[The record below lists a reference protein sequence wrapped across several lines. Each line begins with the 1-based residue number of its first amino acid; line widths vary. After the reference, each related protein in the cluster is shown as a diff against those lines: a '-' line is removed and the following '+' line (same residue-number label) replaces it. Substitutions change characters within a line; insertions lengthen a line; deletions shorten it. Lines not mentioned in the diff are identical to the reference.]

1 MIEFKNVVKQY
12 PNGFRAVNDLNLFV
26 PEGEICVLIG
36 PSGCGKTTSMR
47 MVNRLISVTSG
58 HILIDGQDSMEM
70 EAEELRRKIGY
81 AIQQIGLLP
90 HMTIA
95 ENVAIVPHLLNW
107 EENRIRNRV
116 DELLELV
123 GLDPDINRDK
133 YPRQLSGGQQQR
145 VGVARAL
152 GADPPIMLMDEP
164 FGAVDPITREVLQEE
179 FLQIQNEVG
188 KTIIFVTHDIDEAI
202 KMGDR
207 IAIMRDGSLVQ
218 YDTPDTILAH
228 PVNRFVRDFVG
239 TDRALKRLGLV
250 RIETLMN
257 DDPPYVYLEDTIDK
271 ARAKLQERGVRS
283 IFVIDKHTN
292 QLKGWVDREELERN
306 SSLIAAMFEAP
317 VSDIAISKRATA
329 REALSA
335 MVARGF
341 RITPV
346 VDQKGVL
353 VGSVTLKALQELAM
367 FEMSDDQAEG
377 ALNSNSNSTA
387 SNAEAQAMPAG
398 DGD

>member
-12 PNGFRAVNDLNLFV
+12 ANGFRAVDDLNLTV
-26 PEGEICVLIG
+26 HQGEICVLIG

-47 MVNRLISVTSG
+47 MVNRLINVSSG
-58 HILIDGQDSMEM
+58 EILINGQPNTEIP
-70 EAEELRRKIGY
+70 AEELRRQIGY

-90 HMTIA
+90 HMTVS
-95 ENVAIVPHLLNW
+95 ENIAIVPRLLHW
-107 EENRIRNRV
+107 DENRIRQRV

-123 GLDPDINRDK
+123 GLDPDISRDK
-133 YPRQLSGGQQQR
+133 FPRQLSGGQQQR

-164 FGAVDPITREVLQEE
+164 FGAVDPITREVLQAE
-179 FLQIQNEVG
+179 FLQIQERVG

-207 IAIMRDGSLVQ
+207 IAIMRDGRLVQ
-218 YDTPDTILAH
+218 YDTPDTILAY

-239 TDRALKRLGLV
+239 TDRTLKRLGLV
-250 RIETLMN
+250 RIRKLMEPNPPMCTL
-257 DDPPYVYLEDTIDK
+257 DATVEEVEALFKK
-271 ARAKLQERGVRS
+271 AGTKS
-283 IFVIDKHTN
+283 IFVVDKDDGT
-292 QLKGWVDREELERN
+292 LKGWVDREEIN
-306 SSLIAAMFEAP
+306 NQTTSLLDAMYEAP
-317 VSDIAISKRATA
+317 YVDIAVREDATA

-346 VDQKGVL
+346 IDRRGKL
-353 VGSVTLKALQELAM
+353 VGTITLKELQDLASYDRNAVL
-367 FEMSDDQAEG
+367 EQAAGG
-377 ALNSNSNSTA
+377 ATV
-387 SNAEAQAMPAG
+387 
-398 DGD
+398 

>member
-12 PNGFRAVNDLNLFV
+12 PNGFRAVDNLNLLV
-26 PEGEICVLIG
+26 HEGEICVLIG

-47 MVNRLISVTSG
+47 MVNRLIGVSSG
-58 HILIDGQDSMEM
+58 EILINGQPNTEM
-70 EAEELRRKIGY
+70 PVEELRRQIGY

-90 HMTIA
+90 HMTITD
-95 ENVAIVPHLLNW
+95 NIAIVPRLLNW
-107 EENRIRNRV
+107 DESRIRERV

-123 GLDPDINRDK
+123 GLDPDITRNK
-133 YPRQLSGGQQQR
+133 FPRQLSGGQQQR

-164 FGAVDPITREVLQEE
+164 FGAVDPITREVLQAE
-179 FLQIQNEVG
+179 FLQIQERVG

-207 IAIMRDGSLVQ
+207 IAIMRDGRLIQ

-239 TDRALKRLGLV
+239 TDRTLKRLGLV
-250 RIETLMN
+250 RIRNLMDANPPTCTL
-257 DDPPYVYLEDTIDK
+257 DSTIEE
-271 ARAKLQERGVRS
+271 AAKCFQDYGANS
-283 IFVIDKHTN
+283 IFIVDKDNYT
-292 QLKGWVDREELERN
+292 LKGWVDKEELQTN
-306 SSLIAAMFEAP
+306 TSLLDAMFEAP
-317 VSDIAISKRATA
+317 WVDIAVREDATA

-346 VDQKGVL
+346 VDRTGKF
-353 VGSVTLKALQELAM
+353 VGTITLKALQNLA
-367 FEMSDDQAEG
+367 SYDPTAESNGG
-377 ALNSNSNSTA
+377 AV
-387 SNAEAQAMPAG
+387 
-398 DGD
+398 

>member
-1 MIEFKNVVKQY
+1 MIEFKNVIKQY
-12 PNGFRAVNDLNLFV
+12 PNGFRAVDDLNLFV

-47 MVNRLISVTSG
+47 MVNRLTSITKG
-58 HILIDGQDSMEM
+58 DILIDGQPNTELQI
-70 EAEELRRKIGY
+70 EELRRRIGY

-90 HMTIA
+90 HMTIS
-95 ENVAIVPHLLNW
+95 ENVALVPRLLRW
-107 EENRIRNRV
+107 DENRIRNRV

-123 GLDPDINRDK
+123 GLDPDVNRDK

-164 FGAVDPITREVLQEE
+164 FGAVDPITREVLQAE
-179 FLQIQNEVG
+179 FLQIQERVG

-207 IAIMRDGSLVQ
+207 IAIMRAGHLVQ

-228 PVNRFVRDFVG
+228 PINRFVRDFVG
-239 TDRALKRLGLV
+239 TDRTLKRLGLV
-250 RIETLMN
+250 KIKNLMET
-257 DDPPYVYLEDTIDK
+257 DPPRITIDSTIEE
-271 ARAKLQERGVRS
+271 ALEQMRHLEVRS
-283 IFVIDKHTN
+283 VFVVDEEDGT
-292 QLKGWVDREELERN
+292 LKGWADKEELQSN
-306 SSLIAAMFEAP
+306 SSLVNAMYEAYYT
-317 VSDIAISKRATA
+317 DISVREDATA

-341 RITPV
+341 RVTPV
-346 VDQKGVL
+346 VDRKGKL
-353 VGSVTLKALQELAM
+353 IGSITLKALQDLAAY
-367 FEMSDDQAEG
+367 DPK
-377 ALNSNSNSTA
+377 STSEEQRIA
-387 SNAEAQAMPAG
+387 SYE
-398 DGD
+398 

>member
-12 PNGFRAVNDLNLFV
+12 PNGFRAVDNLNLMV
-26 PEGEICVLIG
+26 HEGEICVLIG

-47 MVNRLISVTSG
+47 MINRLISISSG
-58 HILIDGQDSMEM
+58 EILIDGQPNTELPV
-70 EAEELRRKIGY
+70 EELRRQIGY

-90 HMTIA
+90 HMTIYD
-95 ENVAIVPHLLNW
+95 NIAIVPRLLKW
-107 EENRIRNRV
+107 DEDRIRPRV

-123 GLDPDINRDK
+123 GLDPDISRDK
-133 YPRQLSGGQQQR
+133 FPRQLSGGQQQR

-164 FGAVDPITREVLQEE
+164 FGAVDPITREVLQAE
-179 FLQIQNEVG
+179 FLQIQERVG

-207 IAIMRDGSLVQ
+207 IAIMRDGHLVQ

-228 PVNRFVRDFVG
+228 PTNRFVRDFVG
-239 TDRALKRLGLV
+239 TDRTLKRLGLV
-250 RIETLMN
+250 RIRNLMDN
-257 DDPPYVYLEDTIDK
+257 EPPYCTMDSTVEE
-271 ARAKLQERGVRS
+271 AKGCFADYGANS
-283 IFVIDKHTN
+283 IFIVDKDDNT
-292 QLKGWVDREELERN
+292 LKGWVDKEELKDN
-306 SSLIAAMFEAP
+306 TSLLDAMYEASW
-317 VSDIAISKRATA
+317 VDISVREDATA

-346 VDQKGVL
+346 VDRRGKL
-353 VGSVTLKALQELAM
+353 VGTITLKALQDLA
-367 FEMSDDQAEG
+367 SYDP
-377 ALNSNSNSTA
+377 
-387 SNAEAQAMPAG
+387 EAVLEDNGGVA
-398 DGD
+398 

>member
-12 PNGFRAVNDLNLFV
+12 PNGFRAVDNLNLNIR
-26 PEGEICVLIG
+26 EGEICVLIG

-47 MVNRLISVTSG
+47 MINRLTSVTQG
-58 HILIDGQDSMEM
+58 EILIDGRKNTEIP
-70 EAEELRRKIGY
+70 AEELRRQIGY

-90 HMTIA
+90 HMTISD
-95 ENVAIVPHLLNW
+95 NIAIVPRLLKW
-107 EENRIRNRV
+107 DEDRIRQRV

-164 FGAVDPITREVLQEE
+164 FGAVDPITREVLQAE
-179 FLQIQNEVG
+179 FLEVQETVS

-207 IAIMRDGSLVQ
+207 IAIMRDGHLVQ
-218 YDTPDTILAH
+218 YDTPDTILSR
-228 PVNRFVRDFVG
+228 PRNRFVRDFVG
-239 TDRALKRLGLV
+239 TDRTLKRLGLIRIKSLMDHNPPICTVNDSIDTV
-250 RIETLMN
+250 RRRFEE
-257 DDPPYVYLEDTIDK
+257 Y
-271 ARAKLQERGVRS
+271 GVRS
-283 IFVIDKHTN
+283 VFIVDKEDN
-292 QLKGWVDREELERN
+292 RLRGWVDKEEIA
-306 SSLIAAMFEAP
+306 SHDSLGEAMFEAP
-317 VSDIAISKRATA
+317 FTDISVRDDATA

-346 VDQKGVL
+346 VTRNGNL
-353 VGSVTLKALQELAM
+353 VGTITLDALEDLASYDP
-367 FEMSDDQAEG
+367 EALVYEG
-377 ALNSNSNSTA
+377 R
-387 SNAEAQAMPAG
+387 
-398 DGD
+398 D

>member
-1 MIEFKNVVKQY
+1 VIEFKNVVKQY
-12 PNGFRAVNDLNLFV
+12 PNGFRAVDNLNLNIR
-26 PEGEICVLIG
+26 EGEICVLIG

-47 MVNRLISVTSG
+47 MINRLTSVTQG
-58 HILIDGQDSMEM
+58 EILIDGRKNTEIP
-70 EAEELRRKIGY
+70 AEELRRQIGY

-90 HMTIA
+90 HMTIYD
-95 ENVAIVPHLLNW
+95 NIAIVPRLLKW
-107 EENRIRNRV
+107 DEGRIRQRV

-164 FGAVDPITREVLQEE
+164 FGAVDPITREVLQAE
-179 FLQIQNEVG
+179 FLEVQATVS

-207 IAIMRDGSLVQ
+207 IAIMRDGHLVQ
-218 YDTPDTILAH
+218 YDTPDTILSR
-228 PVNRFVRDFVG
+228 PRNRFVRDFVG
-239 TDRALKRLGLV
+239 TDRTLKRLGLIRIKSLMDDNPPTCTVNDGIDIV
-250 RIETLMN
+250 RRRFEE
-257 DDPPYVYLEDTIDK
+257 Y
-271 ARAKLQERGVRS
+271 GVRS
-283 IFVIDKHTN
+283 VFIVDKEDN
-292 QLKGWVDREELERN
+292 RLRGWVDKEEIA
-306 SSLIAAMFEAP
+306 SHDSLGEAMFEAP
-317 VSDIAISKRATA
+317 FTDISVRDDATA

-346 VDQKGVL
+346 VTRNGNL
-353 VGSVTLKALQELAM
+353 VGTITLDALEDLASYDP
-367 FEMSDDQAEG
+367 EALIHEG
-377 ALNSNSNSTA
+377 R
-387 SNAEAQAMPAG
+387 
-398 DGD
+398 D

>member
-12 PNGFRAVNDLNLFV
+12 PNGFRAVDHLNLQV
-26 PEGEICVLIG
+26 HQGEICVLIG

-47 MVNRLISVTSG
+47 MVNRLINITSG
-58 HILIDGQDSMEM
+58 EILINGRSNMDMP
-70 EAEELRRKIGY
+70 AEELRRQIGY

-95 ENVAIVPHLLNW
+95 DNIAIVPRLLKW
-107 EENRIRNRV
+107 DETRIRKRI

-123 GLDPDINRDK
+123 GLDPDITRDK
-133 YPRQLSGGQQQR
+133 FPRQLSGGQQQR

-164 FGAVDPITREVLQEE
+164 FGAVDPITREVLQAE
-179 FLQIQNEVG
+179 FLQIQKHVS

-207 IAIMRDGSLVQ
+207 VAVMRDGQLIQ

-228 PVNRFVRDFVG
+228 PINRFVRDFVG
-239 TDRALKRLGLV
+239 TDRMLKRLGLV
-250 RIETLMN
+250 RISNLMETS
-257 DDPPYVYLEDTIDK
+257 PPYCTLDSTIEEVAGRFKTHGAKTLFVVDK
-271 ARAKLQERGVRS
+271 DDHV
-283 IFVIDKHTN
+283 
-292 QLKGWVDREELERN
+292 LKGWVDQEELKGN
-306 SSLIAAMFEAP
+306 KSLLDAMYEAP
-317 VSDIAISKRATA
+317 WVDIAVRQDATA

-335 MVARGF
+335 MAARGF

-346 VDQKGVL
+346 VDARGKL
-353 VGSVTLKALQELAM
+353 VGTITLKALQDLASYD
-367 FEMSDDQAEG
+367 SDHINGGRTE
-377 ALNSNSNSTA
+377 
-387 SNAEAQAMPAG
+387 
-398 DGD
+398 